1 MDVFTEEKRSDVM
14 SRIHSKDTG
23 PEKVV
28 RRLLTGAGFRYRLQS
43 AALPGRPDLVL
54 SKWKTVVFVNG
65 CFWHMH
71 SGCRLASRPESRTGY
86 WLPKLERNRRR
97 DLENERVLIASG
109 WRVLVVWECACKKKR
124 ELDALQTRMAA
135 FIRNDSGQEGSFLSL
150 GAAEIEAAA
159 PASSP
164 KDTQEKP
171 AG

>member
-28 RRLLTGAGFRYRLQS
+28 RRLLTSAGFRYRLQS

-71 SGCRLASRPESRTGY
+71 SGCRLASRPESRTDY

-109 WRVLVVWECACKKKR
+109 WRVLVVWECACKKR
-124 ELDALQTRMAA
+124 ETQALLARMSA
-135 FIRNDSGQEGSFLSL
+135 FIRNDTGQEGSFLSI
-150 GAAEIEAAA
+150 GASDLETDTPI
-159 PASSP
+159 SSQ
-164 KDTQEKP
+164 K
-171 AG
+171 

>member
-28 RRLLTGAGFRYRLQS
+28 RRLLTRAGFRYRLQS

-54 SKWKTVVFVNG
+54 SKWRTVVFVNG

-71 SGCRLASRPESRTGY
+71 SGCRLASRPESRTDY

-109 WRVLVVWECACKKKR
+109 WRVLVVWECACKKKHPL
-124 ELDALQTRMAA
+124 EALQARMAT
-135 FIRNDSGQEGSFLSL
+135 FIRNDSEQEGSFLSL
-150 GAAEIEAAA
+150 GASELEAAA
-159 PASSP
+159 PASSS
-164 KDTQEKP
+164 KDAQEKT

>member
-1 MDVFTEEKRSDVM
+1 MNVFTEEKRSDVM

-23 PEKVV
+23 PEKTV

-54 SKWKTVVFVNG
+54 SKWKTAVFVNG

-71 SGCRLASRPESRTGY
+71 SGCRLASRPESRTDY

-109 WRVLVVWECACKKKR
+109 WRVLVVWECACNKKHQ
-124 ELDALQTRMAA
+124 LGALQARMVA

-150 GAAEIEAAA
+150 GATEIEVAAQA
-159 PASSP
+159 PAQDES
-164 KDTQEKP
+164 
-171 AG
+171 